1 MEKGV
6 VIHVYG
12 RVQRV
17 GYRDVVAEIGRKLGL
32 RGCVR
37 NLEDEVSVE
46 IIAEGEEKQ
55 LKKFIKLINIKDYPI
70 EVEKI
75 EVKEK
80 KPTRKFKYF
89 KIIRRK
95 PIEEL
100 GERMDVAGNLLY
112 SMNKKLGGVD
122 KKLDSMNGKLD
133 SMNDKL
139 DNFHRDTID
148 RFDRMEKRYG
158 TISETLKEIANALNA
173 LAGIKKSAE

>member
-55 LKKFIKLINIKDYPI
+55 LKKFIKLINIKDYTI

-112 SMNKKLGGVD
+112 SMNKKLGGMD

-139 DNFHRDTID
+139 DSMDGKLGSMD
-148 RFDRMEKRYG
+148 
-158 TISETLKEIANALNA
+158 
-173 LAGIKKSAE
+173 KK